1 MFDWLRRRNKNQTI
15 PEYSGAREMPSR
27 GVPSGRSEQEANEAF
42 SARCDSIQRWLCES
56 PRRPQVES
64 PLFVEILTGNS
75 RSVLTIERTKDS
87 HCMPVF
93 SSPFRAA
100 DYVRTLLASGPPA
113 AYLSSSPLEF
123 LAMLRDLKQV
133 GIDEFTLDRCPR
145 CEAFCAIYTASMTTT
160 DDVINCW
167 SISKSIELAR
177 LEQFLNYAQ
186 ATARAQQFYTARDV
200 LLEAAAH
207 VSVEDPRLHWSL
219 GQVAVALYDE
229 QLLHEAKTFL
239 RFFELKS
246 WERRLDQIAQSRCS
260 DYDFLLEDS
269 GLSAPFSEG
278 EKMMLHIPPIDLYR
292 AR

>member
-1 MFDWLRRRNKNQTI
+1 MFDWLRRRSKDQTM

-27 GVPSGRSEQEANEAF
+27 GVPSYRSEQESSEAF

-56 PRRPQVES
+56 PRHPQVES
-64 PLFVEILTGNS
+64 PLFVELLTDNS
-75 RSVLTIERTKDS
+75 RSVLTIERTKDL

-93 SSPFRAA
+93 SSPFRAT
-100 DYVRTLLASGPPA
+100 DYVRTLLASGPPV
-113 AYLSSSPLEF
+113 AYLSSSPHEL
-123 LAMLRDLKQV
+123 LAMFRDLRQV
-133 GIDEFTLDRCPR
+133 GIGEFTLDRCPR
-145 CEAFCAIYTASMTTT
+145 CEVFCAISTASMTTT

-186 ATARAQQFYTARDV
+186 AAARAQQFYTARDV

-207 VSVEDPRLHWSL
+207 VGAEDPRLHLSL
-219 GQVAVALYDE
+219 GQVAVALYDS

-246 WERRLDQIAQSRCS
+246 WERRLDQIAQSRYS
-260 DYDFLLEDS
+260 DYDFLVEDS
-269 GLSAPFSEG
+269 GLSAPCQ
-278 EKMMLHIPPIDLYR
+278 
-292 AR
+292 